1 MSAKKSLHPVTVTA
15 LILLALAFVL
25 ILFRGTQSNDISER
39 VFILF
44 LYGLLV
50 ISYILRFVLVFLGVI
65 AIYQMIRERVNVTLQ
80 STGLQV
86 NSMS

>member
-25 ILFRGTQSNDISER
+25 ILFRGTQLNDIAER

-65 AIYQMIRERVNVTLQ
+65 AIYQMIRERVTVTLQ
-80 STGLQV
+80 SIDLQV
-86 NSMS
+86 NSMA